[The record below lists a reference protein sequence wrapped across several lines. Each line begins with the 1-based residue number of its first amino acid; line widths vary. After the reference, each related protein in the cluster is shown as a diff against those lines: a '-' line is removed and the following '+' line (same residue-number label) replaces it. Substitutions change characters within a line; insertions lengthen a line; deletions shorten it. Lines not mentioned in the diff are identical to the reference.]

1 MNTPIYAYYFPN
13 WHVTPQNEIWHGKG
27 WTEWQCV
34 KYATPR
40 FPGHVQP
47 KVPLWGYEDESDPNV
62 AAKKIACALKFG
74 ISGFIFD
81 WYWYPEIG
89 PYRIDC
95 LEKGFFGAENFN
107 AFQFAVMWCN
117 HTPIA
122 AHPSPYFF
130 RNQPLTAGSVTKES
144 FFDLTE
150 HCIHRY
156 FKMDQYIRVD
166 GKPYFCI
173 YSLSELVNSLGADTA
188 KELISDFRNRARAA
202 GVGELTIAVCA
213 PVSNEPGQ
221 EKFGR
226 LCKEIGVDMLTTH
239 AWYKSHENAP
249 TYEYND
255 YIEPTIDRMKY
266 VQNTWGL
273 PLCPSVMVGEDNSPR
288 TVQSEIFD
296 PARGYPY
303 SPIAVNNKPESV
315 GGAVSKMLECMHNGT
330 FHNAFL
336 VIESWNEWTE
346 GSYLEPCEEYGYQM
360 LEAIRSAASQ
370 T

>member
-1 MNTPIYAYYFPN
+1 M
-13 WHVTPQNEIWHGKG
+13 
-27 WTEWQCV
+27 
-34 KYATPR
+34 
-40 FPGHVQP
+40 
-47 KVPLWGYEDESDPNV
+47 
-62 AAKKIACALKFG
+62 
-74 ISGFIFD
+74 
-81 WYWYPEIG
+81 
-89 PYRIDC
+89 
-95 LEKGFFGAENFN
+95 
-107 AFQFAVMWCN
+107 
-117 HTPIA
+117 
-122 AHPSPYFF
+122 
-130 RNQPLTAGSVTKES
+130 
-144 FFDLTE
+144 
-150 HCIHRY
+150 
-156 FKMDQYIRVD
+156 
-166 GKPYFCI
+166 
-173 YSLSELVNSLGADTA
+173 
-188 KELISDFRNRARAA
+188 
-202 GVGELTIAVCA
+202 CA

-239 AWYKSHENAP
+239 AWYKSHENAL

-336 VIESWNEWTE
+336 VIGSWNEWTE